1 VHVYVDLRDVPK
13 GSITGTGVYAMELV
27 RHLPRSVEV
36 VASGGEVYHRPSQI
50 YDRAALDA
58 FLGTPARKVITYLDL
73 ISYRTPALF
82 ATSELHQQYRALSME
97 SLQGADAVL
106 AISEYGRREIVE
118 EFALPPD
125 RVHAVHL
132 GVDAAFFDRP
142 APRPRSAPYF
152 LCTGS
157 DYPHKNLPLLLRSYA
172 WLRARWPE
180 APELVLV
187 GHRTKAPGIYELGH
201 EPAPGVRYLG
211 ELERH
216 ALPAL
221 YQHAAAFVYPSTYEG
236 FGLPILE
243 AMAAGTPVVCARLT
257 SVPEVAGEAA
267 LYLDELSM
275 DELADRMR
283 AAASDSALRARLI
296 EAGRERAKRFTWEE
310 TARRTAEVYA
320 LKSSRTS
327 FGRTPVVSSS

>member
-1 VHVYVDLRDVPK
+1 VP
-13 GSITGTGVYAMELV
+13 
-27 RHLPRSVEV
+27 
-36 VASGGEVYHRPSQI
+36 
-50 YDRAALDA
+50 
-58 FLGTPARKVITYLDL
+58 
-73 ISYRTPALF
+73 
-82 ATSELHQQYRALSME
+82 
-97 SLQGADAVL
+97 
-106 AISEYGRREIVE
+106 
-118 EFALPPD
+118 
-125 RVHAVHL
+125 L
-132 GVDAAFFDRP
+132 GVDAAFFGRP
-142 APRPRSAPYF
+142 AARPRSAPYF
-152 LCTGS
+152 LCSGS
-157 DYPHKNLPLLLRSYA
+157 DYPHKNLPFLLRSYA

-211 ELERH
+211 ELDRD

-221 YQHAAAFVYPSTYEG
+221 YQHAEAFIYPSTYEG

-243 AMAAGTPVVCARLT
+243 AMAAGTPVICARLT
-257 SVPEVAGEAA
+257 SVPEVAGDAA

-283 AAASDSALRARLI
+283 EVATVRQRLI
-296 EAGRERAKRFTWEE
+296 EAGRERVKRFTWEE